1 MNAQI
6 QEVLQRMRLV
16 YLAKLPQRLDAMET
30 LVCKLRQDDVRADS
44 FENLHRAVHTLK
56 GTAGTY
62 GLPIITAICK
72 PFENCLTAAHESGMS
87 GSDQLTNCCM
97 HYIGL
102 LREAINQLEAGEESC
117 MEVDAYLNDIPW
129 PATCSPS
136 AFRRSS

>member
-16 YLAKLPQRLDAMET
+16 YLANLTQRLDAMGTQVLE
-30 LVCKLRQDDVRADS
+30 LKHGDLHADS

-62 GLPIITAICK
+62 GLQIITEICE
-72 PFENCLTAAHESGMS
+72 PFEDCLTAAHKSGMS

-97 HYIGL
+97 HFIDL
-102 LREAINQLEAGEESC
+102 LREVTSQLVAGEESFT
-117 MEVDAYLNDIPW
+117 EVEAYLNDIPW
-129 PATCSPS
+129 SATCSPS
-136 AFRRSS
+136 AFHRSP